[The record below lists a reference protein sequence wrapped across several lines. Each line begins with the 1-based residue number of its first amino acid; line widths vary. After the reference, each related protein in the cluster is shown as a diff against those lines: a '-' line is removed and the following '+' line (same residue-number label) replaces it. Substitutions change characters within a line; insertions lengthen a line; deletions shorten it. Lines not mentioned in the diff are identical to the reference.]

1 MCSLCLKWFDL
12 ISVGLWLSPSSGG
25 RRQVQE
31 GDVRLVDGRWP
42 SEGRVEVFHA
52 GSWGTVCD
60 DGWGTEE
67 AQVVCTQLGFR
78 GALSAEPGGKFGQG

>member
-1 MCSLCLKWFDL
+1 MGG
-12 ISVGLWLSPSSGG
+12 SVW
-25 RRQVQE
+25 
-31 GDVRLVDGRWP
+31 
-42 SEGRVEVFHA
+42 VEVFHA